1 MAEFLGGKKASAPI
15 IPSSEEDGDVESAY
29 SHDALAEKMRKQ
41 REDMI
46 ANDIARQIRQ
56 IDDNIRRIDET
67 IKQLER
73 DRNPSPMLGALRSG
87 REENVRKKVQLTNGS
102 QLQDAVAETDVT
114 VMRKEVQQRH
124 ARGEATDEELI
135 STGDKD
141 FGRKRNEAQFHNT
154 YMYEELF
161 TDQENGDTILTF
173 PDEVVEQLGLKEGD
187 NLAISAVNGSLVIKK
202 I

>member
-1 MAEFLGGKKASAPI
+1 MAEYLGGKKASAPL
-15 IPSSEEDGDVESAY
+15 IPTSELGEEY

-67 IKQLER
+67 ILKLER
-73 DRNPSPMLGALRSG
+73 ERNPSPMLGALRSG
-87 REENVRKKVQLTNGS
+87 REENIRKKVQLTNGS
-102 QLQDAVAETDVT
+102 QIQDAVNVDVEE
-114 VMRKEVQQRH
+114 MRKDVQRRH

-135 STGDKD
+135 ATGEKD
-141 FGRKRNEAQFHNT
+141 FGVQSNKEQFHNT
-154 YMYEELF
+154 YRYEELF
-161 TDQENGDTILTF
+161 SEDVENGDTILTF
-173 PDEVVEQLGLKEGD
+173 PDEVIEQMGLEPGD